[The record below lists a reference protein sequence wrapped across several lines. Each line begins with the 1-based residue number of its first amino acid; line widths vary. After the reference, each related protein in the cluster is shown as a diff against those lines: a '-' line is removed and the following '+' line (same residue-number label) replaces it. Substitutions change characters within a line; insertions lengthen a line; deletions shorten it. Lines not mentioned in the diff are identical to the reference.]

1 MRSVEFVEYSLRLST
16 DEDILV
22 SELDPASVPCLW
34 DNEVLTLA
42 APFLAICTRAPRA
55 AVEDAK
61 SGLPESLEPFLGTPP
76 AGCLLKAPSPVCAEL
91 RFCAISDR
99 TKCSTAYFVRKK
111 PAFPLCWTAD
121 LLKARTPEKGSQARD
136 LVDSIVSAWR
146 DGRHVVLVY

>member
-55 AVEDAK
+55 AVEDAG
-61 SGLPESLEPFLGTPP
+61 SI
-76 AGCLLKAPSPVCAEL
+76 
-91 RFCAISDR
+91 AISAATDAALR
-99 TKCSTAYFVRKK
+99 
-111 PAFPLCWTAD
+111 
-121 LLKARTPEKGSQARD
+121 
-136 LVDSIVSAWR
+136 
-146 DGRHVVLVY
+146 